1 MQLILKPTILI
12 LILSLTLA
20 ADNVLLRLI
29 DHNDNVVGEL
39 EVDSEKVSDLK
50 DIKLVGKD
58 NEPIG
63 EVKIDEEK
71 MHQALKDEENYGVFN
86 GDLICPFT
94 FESGVTK
101 IEVPDGCVFFGEND
115 VNHHEQKKKSSPAL
129 YVCPMNTPF
138 HISAKDFESYGLVS
152 GAETS
157 HISMILPGGDVSVA
171 FYSHDHQSGH
181 SGSFTKRFN
190 HPLFQYKYPKS
201 SEFANDNVLSAVI
214 GSTAYYV
221 PLDCEELQFSDK
233 MHLISSPSSG
243 GSSKKSAHAKS
254 LASKKAKAA
263 LKSSKLDMPGAHIFV

>member
-12 LILSLTLA
+12 LILSLALA
-20 ADNVLLRLI
+20 AENVLLKI
-29 DHNDNVVGEL
+29 VDQNDNVVGEL
-39 EVDSEKVSDLK
+39 EVDSEKISELK
-50 DIKLVGKD
+50 DIKLVDKH
-58 NEPIG
+58 NNPIG
-63 EVKIDEEK
+63 DVFVDEEK
-71 MHQALKDEENYGVFN
+71 MADALKDEDNYIQES

-138 HISAKDFESYGLVS
+138 KISAKDFETHGLVS

-157 HISMILPGGDVSVA
+157 HISMIQPGGDVTVD
-171 FYSHDHQSGH
+171 FYSGNHQSGH
-181 SGSFTKRFN
+181 SGSFTKRYY

-221 PLDCEELQFSDK
+221 PLDCEDLKFSDK
-233 MHLISSPSSG
+233 MRLTSSPS
-243 GSSKKSAHAKS
+243 SAHAKS
-254 LASKKAKAA
+254 LRASKKAKAA
-263 LKSSKLDMPGAHIFV
+263 LKASK